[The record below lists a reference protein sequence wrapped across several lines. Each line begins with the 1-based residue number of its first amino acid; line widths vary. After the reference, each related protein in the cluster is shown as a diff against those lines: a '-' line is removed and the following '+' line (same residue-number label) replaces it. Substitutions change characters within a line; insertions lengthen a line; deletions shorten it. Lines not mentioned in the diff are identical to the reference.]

1 MKKLLHKS
9 LRLLLWFAMLGF
21 VAPLSVVAADCY
33 IAGSFNGWNA
43 SATKLTQNG
52 DQYELTQKFDGG
64 TQFKI
69 VYNGNWYGY
78 DAVKG
83 GTDLVTSADGSNK
96 NIQFNSTECYG
107 LFFKNNGELYITKRD
122 DCPQAYS
129 LWGFDI
135 LYQEGDTKKW
145 ASTKGS
151 AEAWD
156 GNFISTSGDNEVY
169 DMGVIKRGARFIGF
183 RFYTNENGSSV
194 DGANVIWKNLT
205 DEHDAIEGSNY
216 GKWSSNGSQSG
227 THGGTDEVW
236 HETGCK
242 NKFLGYDNGT
252 YSFYLIFELKVNGS
266 EKALV
271 RTITVNYTIN
281 EFDLITDLQ
290 GPAYV
295 GDVVNLTV
303 SGGTAPYTW
312 QQSDDEVSWSTLSG
326 ASGTTYAHKVVD
338 KTFIR
343 VVDADGKITNVVE
356 IAPSIKCDPA
366 NTIVVFKED
375 FGTLPDVDARA
386 SYSKQNVAVPGTT
399 ITYSASVPYTA
410 ETTSCAAMTNEGY
423 YSVLANPRN
432 AGCGT
437 NVAQGVTN
445 CNCYDSSE
453 RWYRI
458 TEDHTPGDTNGGM
471 LMYNCADGTSKTD
484 VLYECT
490 IDGICANTY
499 INFSAFVTCA
509 NTGRS
514 GNIPIEAEF
523 KLFNADT
530 GAELSTSPVTNI
542 GLSEEWKEISAMF
555 NSADAT
561 RVKIQLI
568 NKADA
573 GQGNDLLF
581 DDMMLSVCTPEADLV
596 CSDLTSTE
604 KTIVR
609 GESETLTAEI
619 LSGIMSNPFYLW
631 QYRTNKSNW
640 LPLGDPQ
647 QNLEKLTVTPETT
660 PTYYRVILAN
670 TAQEALNIA
679 GEGNPSACG
688 MYAITN
694 NVTLYAA
701 NLNLTANLV
710 DGNICADGVDA
721 NTYTLTVTNTTGTAV
736 NNVKVNVSIP
746 AQWVNLVSVASGS
759 GYANGV
765 WTIGKMNESE
775 TKTLTLTLKS
785 DIDLT
790 NLSETATLQAFVSQL
805 ESATWTTY
813 AASLFK
819 ASNNIT
825 VVAQTQVPT
834 DVTPYDACTTPGT
847 LVYADLVKV
856 AHPENLTFYETA
868 TSTTPVESMSTN
880 SAVSK
885 YVYFTYT
892 EDGKCASD
900 RGKVKI
906 SISAQPTA
914 QITSSEIQR
923 VCAKEKYTF
932 TISANA
938 ANGYGS
944 WSIVSGE
951 ASIANPDALT
961 TTACVVAG
969 QTAVL
974 AWNVVN
980 EKNCKATATTTLIVD
995 KEPEVTIV
1003 DGKGSQKA
1011 CGPTEFKVAVNPNVP
1026 VGSWQIVSGTA
1037 TIVSPTNYET
1047 KITGV
1052 GDNKTVK
1059 VRYETGAY
1067 GQCASVKGP
1076 EISLTVNALPTA
1088 AFTTSSSVICASTAD
1103 PTKAQVTFTGA
1114 SPYELT
1120 YQVDEGTAITKT
1132 GLTSPY
1138 TIKEQMSASGTL
1150 QLVSVKDA
1158 NGCVGTITGQTHAV
1172 EVQSK
1177 PTIEDV
1183 VAPPTVCETADF
1195 PIANPAVDAN
1205 GSTIT
1210 AQTWLLDGAPINMP
1224 FDLSRWYDGLPVK
1237 YRVTYTCGS
1246 NSSAYAYSNEVP
1258 LSIKPKN
1265 IATNPGMTQ
1274 IHCNNGT
1281 FVMNAEAPTRED
1293 AWGTWSVYSG
1303 TATIVDPH
1311 SPTTTITDVPLNS
1324 RVVLEWSINNGVC
1337 PAASS
1342 AMYVENNDCAS
1353 VNITAGAAPV
1363 VCDGSKATFT
1373 FTVRNGSPV
1382 ATSNVTS
1389 TITLG
1394 AGLSDVKFTPSKGT
1408 ISGNTWT
1415 ISSMAS
1421 GAEVVLT
1428 VVATVTTTDPTIS
1441 VVINKAAGVEL
1452 SDVQASQSA
1461 TVNAKPTAAFTAASS
1476 EVCADAAELTNAQV
1490 TFTGASAFDLT
1501 YKVNG
1506 GAAITKT
1513 GLTSPYIIEEQLGA
1527 NGTLQLVSVK
1537 DANGCVGTITGQN
1550 HTVVADYF
1558 PTIQDITKPATICEG
1573 NALSLTAPSVEANGS
1588 TLGASGWVLNGASF
1602 DPSTILSANQ
1612 DAQDLKYS
1620 VAYTCGRQAQ
1630 STIYSNVVS
1639 IAVDAN
1645 PSAAVAGAAQTQCN
1659 NGTFTLAATA
1669 PAVGEGT
1676 WTLTSGSGT
1685 IADASSATS
1694 QVTDVPVNGSATLK
1708 WTVSN
1713 GVCPATNSSVVLTNN
1728 DCTNLNLT
1736 AGAAPV
1742 VCDGSQATF
1751 TFTMK
1756 NDSPV
1761 ASTNVTATITL
1772 GAGLSDVDVTPSMG
1786 SVSGNTW
1793 TIPSMASGEQAVL
1806 TVLATATTANA
1817 TVSVVVNE
1825 ASSVAVTGVQASQT
1839 ATVNALPTAAFQS
1852 NRSEVCADAA
1862 ELTNAQ
1868 VTFTGASA
1876 FDLTYKVNGGAAIT
1890 KTGLTSPYIIEEQLG
1905 ANGTLQLVSVK
1916 DANGCVG
1923 TITGQNHTVV
1933 ADYFPTI
1940 QDITKPA
1947 TICEGNALSLTA
1959 PSVEANG
1966 STLGAS
1972 GWVLNGAS
1980 FDPSTILSANQDA
1993 QDLKYSVAYTCGR
2006 QAQSTIYSNV
2016 VSIAVDANPSAAVA
2030 GAAQTQCNNG
2040 TFTLAATAPAVG
2052 EGTWTLTSGS
2062 GTIADASSATSQVTD
2077 VPVNGSATL
2086 KWTVS
2091 NGVCPATNSSVVL
2104 TNNDCTN
2111 LNLTAGAAPVVCDG
2125 SQATFTFTMKNDSP
2139 VASTNVTATITLGAG
2154 LSDVDV
2160 TPSMGSVSGNTW
2172 TIPSMASGEQAVLT
2186 VLATATTANATV
2198 SVVVNEASSV
2208 AVTGVQASQSATVN
2222 ALPTAAFQSNSST
2235 ICIDPQ
2241 DKELTNIAVN
2251 FTGVAPFELTYVDS
2265 KGSTYVEN
2273 NLPLSA
2279 TLLNADL
2286 DADEAYTLVSVTDA
2300 NGCVGTITG
2309 QTHQVST
2316 QKHASLDVLVTPAPV
2331 CEGNTLTLVAPAV
2344 INNNGAIVSNEKWF
2358 LDGRE
2363 FDATTSVTHDVH
2375 NGKALFYQITSSC
2388 NAIERNIA
2396 SNSVDVTVYKTP
2408 ELTVAFAD
2416 PKGNAVTATQITC
2429 AVPYLTATLSGAES
2443 YTWSDGSTDNPRTLG
2458 KKGAATTYEVS
2469 GVTAAG
2475 CVSAPLTFT
2484 VTEDFVVPDVT
2495 LSSSNAD
2502 NILTCSVTEITLT
2515 ASSNTT
2521 GVTYKW
2527 DDANET
2533 TGATLLVNQP
2543 NTYMVTATNPSNGCY
2558 AAATETIGIN
2568 KEDPIVSIASVNASG
2583 VATKTITCT
2592 NTELTLTPSVS
2603 NETIIGAPVTFT
2615 WADDATLD
2623 AQRGVTAAGTYTVTA
2638 KGANG
2643 CEASVFV
2650 DIALDDNVPD
2660 LTLTASADTL
2670 TCADP
2675 VVVLQA
2681 SVTTLQGVTY
2691 VWNTQAAQDSIHVR
2705 LGGEYSVTATAPN
2718 GCQKEASIVIEQR
2731 TDEPAVVITAADPK
2745 QYCRVNTLTADG
2757 AVSYVWS
2764 TNEKTTSIE
2773 VSEGGEY
2780 WVEGTN
2786 AYGCSARAELNL
2798 ENDKEAPVV
2807 AISSDINA
2815 ITCTND
2821 VATLTATIT
2830 NADDT
2835 RTYSYEWSPKS
2846 GTNSTLSVTEG
2857 KTYKVVVTDGT
2868 NYCTGEKT
2876 IAVAQH
2882 TEKPM
2887 VDVKTLPAVCLP
2899 ATIDLAQAIGPN
2911 TLADNVVFYED
2922 EALTQEITNTTI
2934 DLAQYNVFYVQG
2946 QQVNGNGCMG
2956 DAQPLAAN
2964 VKAVTPAPV
2973 VKDYDECTK
2982 AGSEKFSSLVTSGY
2996 YKLNFYASE
3005 NDEAPIADAFDA
3017 SQSNTTTT
3025 YYVSN
3030 TNLGACESQRVPFSV
3045 HIEGLVD
3052 FEMEVSE
3059 TEIMI
3064 GDDPVTITLIPS
3076 SVDVE
3081 GYRWMANGKELQV
3094 EGEEYTVP
3102 VYVDTKF
3109 EIAASGRCNS
3119 LTQEASVV
3127 VNWPTAFT
3135 PYNNNGMNETFAK
3148 GLPVLIFN
3156 RFGIQ
3161 VFEGADGWDGVM
3173 NKNMGANVMAVPG
3186 VYYYAVSLPDGNVKK
3201 GTIEIVKF

>member
-33 IAGSFNGWNA
+33 IAGSFNSWNA
-43 SATKLTQNG
+43 TATKLTQNG
-52 DQYELTQKFDGG
+52 SQYELFKTFDAG

-69 VYNGNWYGY
+69 VYNNNWYGY

-96 NIQFNSTECYG
+96 NIQFNSTGCYG
-107 LFFKNNGELYITKRD
+107 LFFKTNGELYITKRD
-122 DCPQAYS
+122 DCPTAYS

-145 ASTKGS
+145 TSTKSS
-151 AEAWD
+151 ADAWD

-169 DMGVIKRGARFIGF
+169 DMGVVKRGTRFVGF

-216 GKWSSNGSQSG
+216 GIWSSNGSQSG

-236 HETGCK
+236 HETGRK

-252 YSFYLIFELKVNGS
+252 YSFYLVFELKVNGQ
-266 EKALV
+266 EKAMV
-271 RTITVNYTIN
+271 RTITINYTIN
-281 EFDLITDLQ
+281 EFDLTTDLQ

-338 KTFIR
+338 KTYIR

-366 NTIVVFKED
+366 NTIIVFKED
-375 FGTLPDVDARA
+375 FGTLPDIDARA

-423 YSVLANPRN
+423 YAVLANPRN

-437 NVAQGVTN
+437 GVAQGVAN
-445 CNCYDSSE
+445 CNCYNSSE
-453 RWYRI
+453 RWYRV

-471 LMYNCADGTSKTD
+471 LMYNCDDGTSKTD

-490 IDGICANTY
+490 INGICANTY

-555 NSADAT
+555 NSLDAT

-596 CSDLTSTE
+596 CSDGTSTE
-604 KTIVR
+604 KIIVR

-619 LSGIMSNPFYLW
+619 LSGVMSNPFYLW

-640 LPLGDPQ
+640 LPLGEPQ

-694 NVTLYAA
+694 TVTLYAA
-701 NLNLTANLV
+701 NLNLAAELV
-710 DGNICADGVDA
+710 DGSICADGKDA
-721 NTYTLTVTNTTGTAV
+721 NTLTLTVTNTTGTAV
-736 NNVKVNVSIP
+736 NNVKVNVAIP
-746 AQWVNLVSVASGS
+746 TQWVNLVSVASGS
-759 GYANGV
+759 GYVNGV
-765 WTIGKMNESE
+765 WTIGKMNEGE
-775 TKTLTLTLKS
+775 TKTLVLTLKS
-785 DIDLT
+785 DVDLT
-790 NLSETATLQAFVSQL
+790 NLSETASIQAFVSQL
-805 ESATWTTY
+805 ESATWTSY
-813 AASLFK
+813 GASPIK
-819 ASNNIT
+819 ASKEIT
-825 VVAQTQVPT
+825 VVAQTPVPT
-834 DVTPYDACTTPGT
+834 DVTPYDACTTQGT
-847 LVYADLVKV
+847 LVYANLVNV

-885 YVYFTYT
+885 YVYFTYE
-892 EDGKCASD
+892 EDGKCTSD

-906 SISAQPTA
+906 SISLQPTG
-914 QITSSEIQR
+914 QITSPETQR
-923 VCAKEKYTF
+923 VCAAEKHTF
-932 TISANA
+932 TISAVA

-995 KEPEVTIV
+995 KEPVVTIV

-1353 VNITAGAAPV
+1353 VNITAGSAPV

-1630 STIYSNVVS
+1630 STVYSNVVS

-1669 PAVGEGT
+1669 PEVGEGT
-1676 WTLTSGSGT
+1676 WTLTSGSGS

-1751 TFTMK
+1751 TFTLK
-1756 NDSPV
+1756 NGSPV

-1772 GAGLSDVDVTPSMG
+1772 GAGLSDVDVTSSMG

-1825 ASSVAVTGVQASQT
+1825 ASSVAVT
-1839 ATVNALPTAAFQS
+1839 
-1852 NRSEVCADAA
+1852 D
-1862 ELTNAQ
+1862 
-1868 VTFTGASA
+1868 
-1876 FDLTYKVNGGAAIT
+1876 
-1890 KTGLTSPYIIEEQLG
+1890 
-1905 ANGTLQLVSVK
+1905 
-1916 DANGCVG
+1916 
-1923 TITGQNHTVV
+1923 
-1933 ADYFPTI
+1933 
-1940 QDITKPA
+1940 
-1947 TICEGNALSLTA
+1947 
-1959 PSVEANG
+1959 
-1966 STLGAS
+1966 
-1972 GWVLNGAS
+1972 
-1980 FDPSTILSANQDA
+1980 
-1993 QDLKYSVAYTCGR
+1993 
-2006 QAQSTIYSNV
+2006 
-2016 VSIAVDANPSAAVA
+2016 
-2030 GAAQTQCNNG
+2030 
-2040 TFTLAATAPAVG
+2040 
-2052 EGTWTLTSGS
+2052 
-2062 GTIADASSATSQVTD
+2062 
-2077 VPVNGSATL
+2077 
-2086 KWTVS
+2086 
-2091 NGVCPATNSSVVL
+2091 
-2104 TNNDCTN
+2104 
-2111 LNLTAGAAPVVCDG
+2111 
-2125 SQATFTFTMKNDSP
+2125 
-2139 VASTNVTATITLGAG
+2139 
-2154 LSDVDV
+2154 
-2160 TPSMGSVSGNTW
+2160 
-2172 TIPSMASGEQAVLT
+2172 
-2186 VLATATTANATV
+2186 
-2198 SVVVNEASSV
+2198 
-2208 AVTGVQASQSATVN
+2208 VQASQSATVN
-2222 ALPTAAFQSNSST
+2222 ALPTAVFQSNSST

-2309 QTHQVST
+2309 QPHQVST

-2443 YTWSDGSTDNPRTLG
+2443 YTWSDGSTENPRTLG
-2458 KKGAATTYEVS
+2458 KKGGATTYEVS

-2484 VTEDFVVPDVT
+2484 VTEDFVDPEVT

-2670 TCADP
+2670 TCAEP

-2757 AVSYVWS
+2757 AVSYVWN
-2764 TNEKTTSIE
+2764 TNETTASIE
-2773 VSEGGEY
+2773 TSAGGMY

-2786 AYGCSARAELNL
+2786 RYGCTARVEFEL
-2798 ENDKEAPVV
+2798 EEDKMLPAVTL
-2807 AISSDINA
+2807 SKDIES
-2815 ITCTND
+2815 ITCTNPT
-2821 VATLTATIT
+2821 ATLTATIT
-2830 NADDT
+2830 NASGD
-2835 RTYSYEWSPKS
+2835 RTYQYQWSPQS
-2846 GTNSTLSVTEG
+2846 GSSSTLPVTEG

-2868 NYCTGEKT
+2868 NYCKGEKIIT
-2876 IAVAQH
+2876 VAQH

-2899 ATIDLAQAIGPN
+2899 ATIDLSQAIGPN
-2911 TLADNVVFYED
+2911 TLADNVVFFED
-2922 EALTQEITNTTI
+2922 EALTKEITNTTI
-2934 DLAQYNVFYVQG
+2934 DLAQYKVFYVQG

-2956 DAQPLAAN
+2956 DAQPVAAN
-2964 VKAVTPAPV
+2964 VKAVTPAPI

-3017 SQSNTTTT
+3017 SASNTTTT

-3030 TNLGACESQRVPFSV
+3030 TNQGACESQRVPFSV

-3059 TEIMI
+3059 TEIMV

-3102 VYVDTKF
+3102 VYVDTQF
-3109 EIAASGRCNS
+3109 EIAASGRCN
-3119 LTQEASVV
+3119 TVRKEASVV

-3135 PYNNNGMNETFAK
+3135 PYNNNGLNETFAK

>member
-83 GTDLVTSADGSNK
+83 GTDLVTSADGINK

-169 DMGVIKRGARFIGF
+169 DMGVVKRGTRFIGF

-281 EFDLITDLQ
+281 EFDLTTDLQ

-343 VVDADGKITNVVE
+343 VVDADGKVTNVVE

-410 ETTSCAAMTNEGY
+410 ETKSCAAMTNEGY

-647 QNLEKLTVTPETT
+647 QNLENLTVTPETT

-694 NVTLYAA
+694 TVTLYAA

-721 NTYTLTVTNTTGTAV
+721 NTYTLSVTNTTGTAV

-819 ASNNIT
+819 ASNNMT

-885 YVYFTYT
+885 YVYFTYE
-892 EDGKCASD
+892 EDGKCTSE

-1246 NSSAYAYSNEVP
+1246 NSSVYAYSNEVP

-1630 STIYSNVVS
+1630 STVYSNVVS

-1669 PAVGEGT
+1669 PEVGEGT
-1676 WTLTSGSGT
+1676 WTLTSGSGS

-1694 QVTDVPVNGSATLK
+1694 QVTNVPVNGSATLQ

-1713 GVCPATNSSVVLTNN
+1713 GVCPATTSSVVLTNN

-1751 TFTMK
+1751 TFTLK
-1756 NDSPV
+1756 NGSPV

-1772 GAGLSDVDVTPSMG
+1772 GAGLSDV
-1786 SVSGNTW
+1786 N
-1793 TIPSMASGEQAVL
+1793 
-1806 TVLATATTANA
+1806 
-1817 TVSVVVNE
+1817 
-1825 ASSVAVTGVQASQT
+1825 
-1839 ATVNALPTAAFQS
+1839 
-1852 NRSEVCADAA
+1852 
-1862 ELTNAQ
+1862 
-1868 VTFTGASA
+1868 
-1876 FDLTYKVNGGAAIT
+1876 
-1890 KTGLTSPYIIEEQLG
+1890 
-1905 ANGTLQLVSVK
+1905 
-1916 DANGCVG
+1916 
-1923 TITGQNHTVV
+1923 
-1933 ADYFPTI
+1933 
-1940 QDITKPA
+1940 
-1947 TICEGNALSLTA
+1947 
-1959 PSVEANG
+1959 
-1966 STLGAS
+1966 
-1972 GWVLNGAS
+1972 
-1980 FDPSTILSANQDA
+1980 
-1993 QDLKYSVAYTCGR
+1993 
-2006 QAQSTIYSNV
+2006 
-2016 VSIAVDANPSAAVA
+2016 
-2030 GAAQTQCNNG
+2030 
-2040 TFTLAATAPAVG
+2040 
-2052 EGTWTLTSGS
+2052 
-2062 GTIADASSATSQVTD
+2062 
-2077 VPVNGSATL
+2077 
-2086 KWTVS
+2086 
-2091 NGVCPATNSSVVL
+2091 
-2104 TNNDCTN
+2104 
-2111 LNLTAGAAPVVCDG
+2111 
-2125 SQATFTFTMKNDSP
+2125 
-2139 VASTNVTATITLGAG
+2139 
-2154 LSDVDV
+2154 V

-2222 ALPTAAFQSNSST
+2222 ALPTAAFQSNRSEV
-2235 ICIDPQ
+2235 CADAA
-2241 DKELTNIAVN
+2241 ELTNAQVT
-2251 FTGVAPFELTYVDS
+2251 FTGASAFDLTYKVNGGAAITKTGLTS
-2265 KGSTYVEN
+2265 PYTIEEQ
-2273 NLPLSA
+2273 
-2279 TLLNADL
+2279 L
-2286 DADEAYTLVSVTDA
+2286 DANGTLQLVSVKDA
-2300 NGCVGTITG
+2300 NGCVGSITG
-2309 QTHQVST
+2309 QSHQVST
-2316 QKHASLDVLVTPAPV
+2316 QKHASLDVLTAPAAV
-2331 CEGNTLTLVAPAV
+2331 CEGSALALEAPTV
-2344 INNNGAIVSNEKWF
+2344 INNDGATVSNSVWF
-2358 LDGRE
+2358 LNNAA
-2363 FDATTSVTHDVH
+2363 FNPQTLVTYQDH
-2375 NGKALFYQITSSC
+2375 NGKKLYYQITSSC
-2388 NAIERNIA
+2388 NGIERDITSNI
-2396 SNSVDVTVYKTP
+2396 VDVTVYKTP
-2408 ELTVAFAD
+2408 ELTITFTD
-2416 PKGNAVTATQITC
+2416 PKGNVVTATQITC
-2429 AVPYLTATLSGAES
+2429 AVPYLTATLSGADS
-2443 YTWSDGSTDNPRTLG
+2443 YTWSDGSTENPRTLG
-2458 KKGAATTYEVS
+2458 KKGGATTYEVS
-2469 GVTAAG
+2469 GVTDAG
-2475 CVSAPLTFT
+2475 CVADALTFT
-2484 VTEDFVVPDVT
+2484 ITEDFVVPEVT

-2515 ASSNTT
+2515 ASSNTA
-2521 GVTYKW
+2521 GVTYQW
-2527 DDANET
+2527 DDANAT
-2533 TGATLLVNQP
+2533 TGANLVVSTP
-2543 NTYMVTATNPSNGCY
+2543 NTYKVTATNPSNGCY

-2670 TCADP
+2670 TCAEP

-2757 AVSYVWS
+2757 AVSYVWN
-2764 TNEKTTSIE
+2764 TNETTASIE
-2773 VSEGGEY
+2773 TSAGGMY

-2868 NYCTGEKT
+2868 NYCKGEKT
-2876 IAVAQH
+2876 ITVAQH

-2911 TLADNVVFYED
+2911 TLADNVVFFED

-2934 DLAQYNVFYVQG
+2934 DLAQYKVFYVQG

-3017 SQSNTTTT
+3017 SASNTTTT

-3030 TNLGACESQRVPFSV
+3030 TNQGACESERVPFTI